1 MRVQV
6 GSVFYYL
13 NSYGKGS
20 CTYLYLGKRRD
31 SNYPRVKGRYNQ
43 NMWLDITG
51 LELNSDS
58 ILPII
63 KSDVLLSMDV
73 QPYRH
78 KVVRE
83 PDAKTQRLVAVIRG
97 RLSEVV

>member
-1 MRVQV
+1 
-6 GSVFYYL
+6 
-13 NSYGKGS
+13 
-20 CTYLYLGKRRD
+20 
-31 SNYPRVKGRYNQ
+31 
-43 NMWLDITG
+43 MWLDITG

-73 QPYRH
+73 QPYRR